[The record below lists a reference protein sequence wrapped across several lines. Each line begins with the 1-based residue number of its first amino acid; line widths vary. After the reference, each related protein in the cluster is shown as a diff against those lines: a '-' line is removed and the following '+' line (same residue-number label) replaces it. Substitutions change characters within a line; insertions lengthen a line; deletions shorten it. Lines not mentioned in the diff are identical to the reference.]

1 MPTLGKYDP
10 KPSLP
15 LPEEVWRRI
24 ERTLGL
30 DEPDYGMRS
39 RISRYVELHPLDPRA
54 NLPQVQV
61 GELRKQLKR
70 MRDDAARLRSD
81 IEPPKG
87 SSDEE
92 SSDEEWAQY
101 YAQELVH
108 NRAERADFLLHLSR
122 LIAGVDEALLIA
134 ISGKWPPGERYKNLI
149 HALAAA
155 YRIATNEEPTLS
167 LNEGKS
173 PEEKYSGKFFNFVV
187 SVLDAVG
194 DRYAKPHNNQAL
206 GQRINRAL
214 KIQRR
219 IAGA

>member
-15 LPEEVWRRI
+15 LPEEDWCRI

-30 DEPDYGMRS
+30 DEPDYGLRS
-39 RISRYVELHPLDPRA
+39 RIGRYVELHLLDA
-54 NLPQVQV
+54 NLPQVRV
-61 GELRKQLKR
+61 GELRKKLKR
-70 MRDDAARLRSD
+70 MRDDAASLRSD
-81 IEPPKG
+81 IEPSKG
-87 SSDEE
+87 NSDE
-92 SSDEEWAQY
+92 DWAQY

-108 NRAERADFLLHLSR
+108 NRAERDDFLLHLSK
-122 LIAGVDEALLIA
+122 LIANADEALRLA
-134 ISGKWPPGERYKNLI
+134 KKGKWPPGERYENLI

-194 DRYAKPHNNQAL
+194 DKYAKPHNNQAL
-206 GQRINRAL
+206 GQRIKRAQ
-214 KIQRR
+214 KIRRR
-219 IAGA
+219 ITGA

>member
-1 MPTLGKYDP
+1 MPILGKHDP

-24 ERTLGL
+24 ELTLGL
-30 DEPDYGMRS
+30 GEPDYGMRS
-39 RISRYVELHPLDPRA
+39 RIARYVELHFLGPIPE
-54 NLPQVQV
+54 LPQVRV

-108 NRAERADFLLHLSR
+108 NRAERDDFLLHLSR
-122 LIAGVDEALLIA
+122 LIAGVDNALLIA
-134 ISGKWPPGERYKNLI
+134 VSGKWPPGERYENLI

-155 YRIATNEEPTLS
+155 YSIATNEEPALS
-167 LNEGKS
+167 YNGAKS
-173 PEEKYSGKFFNFVV
+173 PEERYSGRFFDFIV

-194 DRYAKPHNNQAL
+194 DKYAKPHNNQAL
-206 GQRINRAL
+206 GQRIKRAQ
-214 KIQRR
+214 KIRRR
-219 IAGA
+219 ITGA